1 MSSTRDRVSLGALGE
16 LFGNPKPI
24 IAMLHL
30 PPLPGSPFYGGQ
42 PFEEIVERALRDAEV
57 LKGGGVDGLMVENFG
72 DRPFLKPDEIGHET
86 TAFLAVVARE
96 VIRSTGLPVGI
107 SCLANGALQAIA
119 ASVASGAKWI
129 RVNCWA
135 NAYIADEG
143 LIEAAA
149 PRALRYMRQLEVRG
163 LKVFADVQVKHGSHF
178 IVSDRPFEELV
189 KDVEFFGADA
199 AVVSGARTGD
209 ETPVERVLA
218 AKAATS
224 LPVLIGSGLRPE
236 NVGRLLSAADGAIVG
251 TYLRRDG
258 YPMKPVDPERTRRLM
273 DAVTELRR
281 GLL

>member
-1 MSSTRDRVSLGALGE
+1 MKSDRKALGALGE

-24 IAMLHL
+24 IAMIHL
-30 PPLPGSPFYGGQ
+30 PPLPGSPFHRGQ
-42 PFEEIVERALRDAEV
+42 PFEEVVEQALRDAEV
-57 LKGGGVDGLMVENFG
+57 LKGEEVDGLMVENFG

-96 VIRSTGLPVGI
+96 VIKATGLPVGI
-107 SCLANGALQAIA
+107 SCLANGAVQAIA

-143 LIEAAA
+143 VIEAAA
-149 PRALRYMRQLEVRG
+149 PKALRYMRHLGVRE
-163 LKVFADVQVKHGSHF
+163 LKVFADVHVKHGSHF

-189 KDVEFFGADA
+189 RDVEFFGADA
-199 AVVSGARTGD
+199 VVVSGARTGE

-218 AKAATS
+218 AKGVTE

-236 NVGRLLSAADGAIVG
+236 NAGKLLMAADGAIVG
-251 TYLRRDG
+251 TYLRKDG
-258 YPMKPVDPERTRRLM
+258 DPMKPVDPERTRRLM
-273 DAVTELRR
+273 EAVRELRR